1 MLLNFTKYFDKID
14 LYIVIFALLLTYL
27 IRVRAG
33 KDPLSWDHFWQ
44 NLDKFLVTFMF
55 GFVFITAVRQSG
67 QIWIQDLV
75 KQLLPAVL
83 ALLGARAFTARA
95 GDNTNNGVTTSKT
108 TTSSTVTSLSP
119 AVDTELTTEGTKPSK
134 QTTDASQ
141 PSTTQGITS
150 SEVAVDVKSDP
161 PVVT

>member
-1 MLLNFTKYFDKID
+1 MLLNITKYFDKAD
-14 LYIVIFALLLTYL
+14 LYIVVFAVLLTYL

-55 GFVFITAVRQSG
+55 AFVFITAVRQAG

-83 ALLGARAFTARA
+83 ALLGARAFTSRA
-95 GDNTNNGVTTSKT
+95 GDNANGVTTSKT
-108 TTSSTVTSLSP
+108 TTSSTVTSLTP
-119 AVDTELTTEGTKPSK
+119 AVELDVIPTKPSK
-134 QTTDASQ
+134 TNEDASQ
-141 PSTTQGITS
+141 TNVAAGNHM
-150 SEVAVDVKSDP
+150 SEVVIDPKIEPPAV
-161 PVVT
+161 T